1 MRNILI
7 LAIILLCSVT
17 TFSQEYVDP
26 EYNKVLDTSRY
37 VITYEAIMTQDS
49 LNPDEKEYDR
59 IILEIGNNLSR
70 SYSYR
75 LFQYDSLC
83 KTYFDKGRN
92 EYPSPRLLILP
103 VDVYKYFFENKM
115 VVLHRTP
122 LIGPIIQY
130 SEEKNL
136 FKWEM
141 TDEKKDIIG
150 FVCTKAT
157 CEFRGRN
164 WTVWFTTELPVS
176 DGPWKF
182 NGLPGLIL
190 KAEDDKGH
198 YSFVCIGINNTKSPI
213 VIMDKYTYEKE
224 SRKTVM
230 EFEQLY
236 YEAQYDYF
244 RKINPGYPL
253 MRKNPKTKSFEEVV
267 DSEKGPS
274 SPYNPIELE

>member
-1 MRNILI
+1 
-7 LAIILLCSVT
+7 
-17 TFSQEYVDP
+17 
-26 EYNKVLDTSRY
+26 
-37 VITYEAIMTQDS
+37 
-49 LNPDEKEYDR
+49 
-59 IILEIGNNLSR
+59 
-70 SYSYR
+70 
-75 LFQYDSLC
+75 
-83 KTYFDKGRN
+83 
-92 EYPSPRLLILP
+92 
-103 VDVYKYFFENKM
+103 
-115 VVLHRTP
+115 
-122 LIGPIIQY
+122 
-130 SEEKNL
+130 
-136 FKWEM
+136 M

-253 MRKNPKTKSFEEVV
+253 MRKILRQNHLKK
-267 DSEKGPS
+267 
-274 SPYNPIELE
+274 L